1 MADLAAR
8 SSNRSLDEVPSRPS
22 EQRSGDAFARA
33 RRHSRRV
40 RFLKVGL
47 PAIATVMV
55 LLGVGAAYVARS
67 LPGELSFASST
78 LEDGRLVMQDPRMS
92 GSDSRDRP
100 YSMTARRAV
109 QAVAGSASGV
119 DLEGVRADIAVD
131 ESTNATIQAGN
142 GYYDVGTE
150 RLRLFDDIEV
160 ETTSGIAI
168 RLSEAEIDLAGR
180 SMQGQGPVV
189 ITTPNQRL
197 ESGSVVIEEGGERLS
212 FGDRVKLTLLPS
224 ASDETDVGANP

>member
-8 SSNRSLDEVPSRPS
+8 SSHGRIDDVPARPP
-22 EQRSGDAFARA
+22 ERRPGDAFDRA

-40 RFLKVGL
+40 RLLKIGL
-47 PAIATVMV
+47 PAVATVMV
-55 LLGVGAAYVARS
+55 VIGIGAAYVARS

-78 LEDGRLVMQDPRMS
+78 LEDGRLVMQDPRLS

-100 YSMTARRAV
+100 YSMTARRAI
-109 QAVAGSASGV
+109 QSVAGSTSGV

-131 ESTNATIQAGN
+131 DSTNATVQAGN
-142 GYYDVGTE
+142 GFYDVASE

-160 ETTSGIAI
+160 DTTSGIAI
-168 RLSEAEIDLAGR
+168 RLSQAEIDLGQR

-212 FGDRVKLTLLPS
+212 FGGRVKLTLLPS
-224 ASDETDVGANP
+224 ASDDANAGANP